1 MKTRAS
7 PAVAGGAPTA
17 AVHTDLPVA
26 SFQLPSVSAPV
37 PAAVPSV
44 GAVICPPHF
53 PDEETR
59 LREGRRLAQGRAV
72 RLGPQPRSPILAQL
86 FLCAVHK
93 VTYLHLK
100 GEGLWRVKACPQDRD
115 LDRVQARL
123 ANVSL
128 GQEI

>member
-17 AVHTDLPVA
+17 AVHAALPVA
-26 SFQLPSVSAPV
+26 SFQVPSVSAPV
-37 PAAVPSV
+37 PAHLPL
-44 GAVICPPHF
+44 HF
-53 PDEETR
+53 PGEETR
-59 LREGRRLAQGRAV
+59 LQGGRRLAQGHAV
-72 RLGPQPRSPILAQL
+72 RLGPEPGPQILAQL

-93 VTYLHLK
+93 VTLLHLK
-100 GEGLWRVKACPQDRD
+100 DEGLRRVKACPHGHD

-123 ANVSL
+123 ANVAL